1 MFLSL
6 HLLRGFQVE
15 YVKGVELWASAQG
28 KVCGEKHCVG
38 RTELT

>member
-38 RTELT
+38 RTELI